1 MSFFD
6 TIRCHACRAQIDP
19 DSIGGRSG
27 MKCPSCGT
35 ELNPADLFGL
45 SDAFVGIDEDD
56 GNDLSLEDLTNHR
69 HNEDPFAEVRKAEQG
84 RQANRKASARA
95 AHAERTAEGPKGP
108 IGALELMKEMK
119 KDS

>member
-35 ELNPADLFGL
+35 ELNPGDLFGL
-45 SDAFVGIDEDD
+45 SDAFVGIDEDE
-56 GNDLSLEDLTNHR
+56 GNDFSLEDLTTHR
-69 HNEDPFAEVRKAEQG
+69 HNDDPFADVRNAQQG
-84 RQANRKASARA
+84 KQASARA
-95 AHAERTAEGPKGP
+95 AHAERQANPTGKP

-119 KDS
+119 KGN